1 MEEKA
6 VRGVP
11 WTMVT
16 FALTR
21 LLTLATMVLL
31 ARLLVPADFGVVA
44 LAILVIGVMGV
55 LGDVG
60 LGSTLVLR
68 QDLDRRAQGTVFSLM
83 LGMGVAAAGLLAAV
97 SPLVSRLL
105 GEPRLTPVLAVL
117 ALSLVLNGLNWFYE
131 PILLRELE
139 FRRRFGAQVV
149 QALGYTVTAVA
160 FAAADG
166 GYWSLVAGQLAGAS
180 LYGVALLRLTPYRV
194 RPRFDRA
201 VARDVLGTSRGFM
214 AQGGL
219 AFLRQNADYAAVG
232 RVLGSAQ
239 LGVYSVAY
247 RLSEIPSWAVAD
259 PVAKVTFPG
268 FARMRARGEDVVPAF
283 LSALH
288 LVALVT
294 LPMGLILSAA
304 AGPLTR
310 VVFGERWLAMI
321 GPLTVLG
328 LWGALRP
335 LQVTLGWFVN
345 SLGHPGR
352 SALVSAA
359 VVVPLFA
366 ATFLGAH
373 LSGASAVASAMLGEV
388 IVTSLAFA
396 FVVRTSAGLPL
407 ARIWRTIRP
416 LLLAGAAAWIAVKVF
431 AGAVPEALAVAA
443 AAPVGLAVYLALAAL
458 LDRSGLHG
466 AVAQLAEALG
476 RRRAVAVQ

>member
-11 WTMVT
+11 WTVVT

-21 LLTLATMVLL
+21 LMTLATMVLL
-31 ARLLVPADFGVVA
+31 ARLLVPADFGIVA

-55 LGDVG
+55 VGDVG

-68 QDLDRRAQGTVFSLM
+68 QDLDRRAQGTLFTLM
-83 LGMGVAAAGLLAAV
+83 LAMGAVAAVLLATL
-97 SPLVSRLL
+97 SPLLARMF
-105 GEPRLTPVLAVL
+105 GEPRLAPVLAVL
-117 ALSLVLNGLNWFYE
+117 AFALVLNGLNWFYE

-139 FRRRFGAQVV
+139 FRRRFAAQVA
-149 QALGYTVTAVA
+149 QTLGYTVAAVA
-160 FAAADG
+160 LAVLGAGF
-166 GYWSLVAGQLAGAS
+166 WSLVAGHLVGSS
-180 LYGVALLRLTPYRV
+180 LYGAALLRLTPYRV

-201 VARDVLGTSRGFM
+201 IARDVLDTSRGFM

-239 LGVYSVAY
+239 LGIYSVAY

-268 FARMRARGEDVVPAF
+268 FARMRARGEDVVPSF

-288 LVALVT
+288 LVVLVT
-294 LPMGLILSAA
+294 LPMGVILSAA
-304 AGPLTR
+304 AGPVTR
-310 VVFGERWLAMI
+310 VIFGERWLAMI

-328 LWGALRP
+328 LWGAARP

-359 VVVPLFA
+359 VIVPLFA

-373 LSGASAVASAMLGEV
+373 LSGASAVAAAMLGEV
-388 IVTSLAFA
+388 IVTSLGFA
-396 FVVRTSAGLPL
+396 IVVRAKAGVPL
-407 ARIWRTIRP
+407 RRLSQTVRP
-416 LLLAGAAAWIAVKVF
+416 LVLAGGAAWIAVRVVT
-431 AGAVPEALAVAA
+431 GALPDLVAVAA

-458 LDRSGLHG
+458 LDPGGLRAAG
-466 AVAQLAEALG
+466 AQLADTIG
-476 RRRAVAVQ
+476 RRRAVAVS

>member
-21 LLTLATMVLL
+21 LLTLATMVVL

-55 LGDVG
+55 VGDVG

-68 QDLDRRAQGTVFSLM
+68 QDLDRHAQGTVFSLM
-83 LGMGVAAAGLLAAV
+83 LGMGVLAAALLAAI
-97 SPLVSRLL
+97 SPLVARLL
-105 GEPRLTPVLAVL
+105 GEPRLTPLLAVL
-117 ALSLVLNGLNWFYE
+117 ALSLVLNGVNWFYE

-139 FRRRFGAQVV
+139 FRSRFGAQVA

-160 FAAADG
+160 FAVADA

-180 LYGVALLRLTPYRV
+180 LYAVALLRLTPYRV
-194 RPRFDRA
+194 RPRLDRA

-288 LVALVT
+288 LVMLVT

-328 LWGALRP
+328 VWGAVRP

-373 LSGASAVASAMLGEV
+373 LSGASAVACAMLGEV
-388 IVTSLAFA
+388 IVTSFAFA
-396 FVVRTSAGLPL
+396 FVVRASAGLPL

-416 LLLAGAAAWIAVKVF
+416 LVLAGVAAWIAVRVV
-431 AGAVPEALAVAA
+431 AGSVPDALAAA
-443 AAPVGLAVYLALAAL
+443 ASAPVGLAVYLALAAL
-458 LDRSGLHG
+458 LDRSGLRG
-466 AVAQLAEALG
+466 AAAQLAEALG
-476 RRRAVAVQ
+476 RRRAVAVP